1 MPVQINEV
9 VVRTTVDTKAL
20 CAPGSGDGDD
30 NNKDAADGSDIEV
43 IERVLEILRE
53 MKER

>member
-20 CAPGSGDGDD
+20 CAPGSGRGDGDD
-30 NNKDAADGSDIEV
+30 KDGADGSDSEV

>member
-20 CAPGSGDGDD
+20 CAPGSSDGDD
-30 NNKDAADGSDIEV
+30 KGGENGSDNEI

>member
-20 CAPGSGDGDD
+20 CAPGSGQGGDD
-30 NNKDAADGSDIEV
+30 KDGEDSADNEIV
-43 IERVLEILRE
+43 ERVLEILRE

>member
-1 MPVQINEV
+1 MPVHINEV
-9 VVRTTVDTKAL
+9 VVRTTVDTKAR
-20 CAPGSGDGDD
+20 CAPGSGQGDD
-30 NNKDAADGSDIEV
+30 DNDGANGSENEI